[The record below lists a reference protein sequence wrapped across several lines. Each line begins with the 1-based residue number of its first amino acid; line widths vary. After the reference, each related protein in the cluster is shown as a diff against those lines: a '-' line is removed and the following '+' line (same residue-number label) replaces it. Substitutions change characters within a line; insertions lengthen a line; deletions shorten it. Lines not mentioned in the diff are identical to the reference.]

1 MNKTRLFEYDYE
13 FTTREAVDGPTRDL
27 AFRITKVL
35 SSAPVSWLMSDV
47 FFVHDG
53 DSTFCEAYTDTGN
66 PAIAVGQDAAKLI
79 PGIKERPVLH
89 PGATIFLRDIPE
101 AWWNSEEVVE
111 KLATLIE
118 SCCQQD
124 EVALSREHLA
134 EAVKLVFDQMDLGE
148 RLLRRGRTEF
158 CVEVPDVL
166 ASAFLIAV
174 NLADASVLN
183 VGYVDRPGGTCFKCT
198 VLVHENKQ
206 EQFRLPINF
215 MPE

>member
-13 FTTREAVDGPTRDL
+13 FTTRDAVDGPTRDL

-35 SSAPVSWLMSDV
+35 SSAPVSWIMSDV

-101 AWWNSEEVVE
+101 AWWNSQEVVE

-148 RLLRRGRTEF
+148 RLLRRGRTDLR
-158 CVEVPDVL
+158 VDV
-166 ASAFLIAV
+166 SWHRVGEFLIRV
-174 NLADASVLN
+174 MEADASVL
-183 VGYVDRPGGTCFKCT
+183 T
-198 VLVHENKQ
+198 VLGIDRYKRKFSTIVLVADSQAHH
-206 EQFRLPINF
+206 FSDFTPR
-215 MPE
+215 